1 LLGLRQEKRK
11 GEKALNAAD
20 DKKSKKTGDPGRL
33 IRDPVAERPQR
44 KDVKENLTI
53 KTEPSPELATIL
65 QRLRENEKIHQ
76 KFYILESRILS
87 ILNLQDFFEILL
99 TEMGRIFIIPFV
111 WLSVI
116 KKSSL
121 ADLINPLIHSRI
133 IIEKTQ
139 FLDKR
144 QFDRVFANT
153 NSPVLFSGDLSGCS
167 VFLPGSDKYRSGS
180 MAIAPVRIDG
190 EIVGSLNQWDPSPR
204 RFKPDLDTSFL
215 DQLMIK
221 VSLCLSNVAAHEKL
235 KYFAF
240 HDPLTGCLNRRA
252 FETALSREFSRA
264 KRHFRDLSLVFMDV
278 DKFKQINDHY
288 GHDVG
293 DKALAY
299 IAETIQSLVRDEDI
313 LARYAGDEFILI
325 LPETPAPKADIL
337 IRRVRSCLND
347 YPLKHKDSV
356 IPLSVSCGISSI
368 HSENIER
375 AADLIK
381 IADIALYSEKARKT
395 SAIIP

>member
-1 LLGLRQEKRK
+1 MKAAETKR
-11 GEKALNAAD
+11 D
-20 DKKSKKTGDPGRL
+20 KKTGAPGRFMSNS
-33 IRDPVAERPQR
+33 DPNPLPRQNVTEKLMIK
-44 KDVKENLTI
+44 KDPALDIE
-53 KTEPSPELATIL
+53 AIL
-65 QRLRENEKIHQ
+65 LRLRENEKIHQ

-144 QFDRVFANT
+144 QFDRVFGNT

-167 VFLPGSDKYRSGS
+167 VFLPGPDKYRSGS

-235 KYFAF
+235 KYYAF

-337 IRRVRSCLND
+337 VRRVRSCLND
-347 YPLKHKDSV
+347 YPLKLKDMV

-381 IADIALYSEKARKT
+381 SADIALYAEKARKT